1 MASPS
6 FALNLFGP
14 FEARFDDQPFT
25 GFATDKVR
33 ALLAYLAVESG
44 QAHRRDTL
52 AALLWPDYP
61 HETALRNLRQALYR
75 LRLSLQEIAPP
86 LPEQLTA
93 QTRQTITLNPEA
105 LALDTAEFARQ
116 IQAAKS
122 SPEPI
127 PHLTQIINLYRG
139 ELLKGFYISD
149 AYAFDEWL
157 NIQRELFQQQALDAL
172 SRLVTLHEAGG
183 NAEAVLTTAQ
193 SVLALD
199 PWHEKTHRQIMR
211 AHLEQGNR
219 PQAIA
224 QYNKLRTA
232 LRDDLGVEPDPAT
245 MMLYEQIRA
254 DTAPVMGGGDGGKR
268 PFPLHHFPT
277 TLTPLIGRKAE
288 LDYLSQTLQEP
299 ACRLLTI
306 TGPGGMGKTRLAL
319 ETARRLSAQS
329 DRFPDGLYF
338 VSLAQVENDSLFISA
353 IAQSLSLS
361 MPPSV
366 EPRQALLDHLKSRRL
381 LILLDNFEHLL
392 GRQGDLPV
400 AVAFL
405 AESLTAAPD
414 ATFLITS
421 RESLALQGEWVY
433 SLGGLPYI
441 AASGETSQATLD
453 LPAPQLFIQ
462 CARRYRPAFDPA
474 AQAEAVGEI
483 CRLTGG
489 LPLALEIA
497 AAWMRSYDCQ
507 EIARLIAQG
516 LDFLTN
522 PYRDAPAR
530 QRSIRAIFTSTWE
543 QLSPEQQSVLAAM
556 SVFRSGFTVQAAVFV
571 AEASVLDLAILVEKS
586 LLRRAEERRYDLHEL
601 VSQFAAEKLA
611 AFGEETAVSARH
623 ATYYLTFLLEQ
634 FPGFNGPAPQE
645 AIALVR
651 QTMDNIRAA
660 WQWAVA
666 NRQINLVRS
675 AVEILA
681 QFLVLTSNGR
691 EGEETFAHALHFLR
705 QEAAD
710 DPESLIVQSLLA
722 SHLAW
727 FQIGSGKNQAALE
740 NVTNALALAEQ
751 ARDLAS
757 RAYALSILGWELQI
771 QSRYDEAESALTEAI
786 ALFEQTDN
794 PLQLSLAL
802 IRLGSLYWRKRELA
816 RTLPYYERS
825 LQIERRL
832 QNKRGM
838 NRAYGGIGLVYEFM
852 ETYDEALLW
861 LQKALAL
868 DRELE
873 NQLGVTRNL
882 GNMGSLYYK
891 LGDYPQALLCYQEA
905 AKLEQENQQK
915 SNLGTWH
922 GAMGD
927 IYRRLGDEERAR
939 QQYDQAIAL
948 HEETGDRFNLCVAL
962 LGKGELLMLRGEY
975 GSAEALVRQGKQLA
989 GEIERQ
995 GILFRANL
1003 LEACLLVKTGD
1014 EENGRQQL
1022 EAMLVSLS
1030 PDNQPEKL
1038 AQVYDELWQIDGSVA
1053 YARQALAAYQKAF
1066 ALAPKGEYRARIE
1079 TLAAFCDACSPDQ
1092 PGETIPSGA

>member
-1 MASPS
+1 MSLPTL
-6 FALNLFGP
+6 ALTLFGP
-14 FEARFDDQPFT
+14 FEARFNDQPFT

-61 HETALRNLRQALYR
+61 HETALRNLRQAIYR
-75 LRLSLQEIAPP
+75 LRLSLQEIAPS
-86 LPEQLTA
+86 LPDRLLV
-93 QTRQTITLNPEA
+93 QTRRTIALNPEA
-105 LALDTAEFARQ
+105 LFLDTAQFARQ
-116 IQAAKS
+116 IQAAKTS
-122 SPEPI
+122 LEPI
-127 PHLTQIINLYRG
+127 PLLTKIVNLYRG

-149 AYAFDEWL
+149 AYAFDEWVS
-157 NIQRELFQQQALDAL
+157 IQRELFQQQALDAL
-172 SRLVTLHEAGG
+172 SRLVTLHEADG
-183 NAEAVLTTAQ
+183 NAEAVLATAQ

-199 PWHEKTHRQIMR
+199 SWHEKTHRQIMR

-219 PQAIA
+219 PQAIT
-224 QYNKLRTA
+224 QYNKLRAA

-245 MMLYEQIRA
+245 MMLYKQIRA
-254 DTAPVMGGGDGGKR
+254 DNAPALGGDDGAKR
-268 PFPLHHFPT
+268 PSSQRHFPA

-288 LDYLSQTLQEP
+288 LDYLSQTLQDP
-299 ACRLLTI
+299 TCRLLTI
-306 TGPGGMGKTRLAL
+306 TAPGGMGKTRLAL

-329 DRFPDGLYF
+329 DRFPDGLFF

-361 MPPSV
+361 VPPSV
-366 EPRQALLDHLKSRRL
+366 EPRQALLDHLKSKRL

-405 AESLTAAPD
+405 AESLTAAPE

-421 RESLALQGEWVY
+421 REPLALQGEWVY

-441 AASGETSQATLD
+441 AASGETSQAALD
-453 LPAPQLFIQ
+453 LPASQLFIQ

-474 AQAEAVGEI
+474 AQAEAIGEI

-507 EIARLIAQG
+507 EIARLIAHG

-522 PYRDAPAR
+522 PYRDAPPR

-543 QLSPEQQSVLAAM
+543 QLSPEQQTVLAAM
-556 SVFRSGFTVQAAVFV
+556 SVFRTGFTVQAAVFV

-601 VSQFAAEKLA
+601 VYQFAAEKLA
-611 AFGEETAVSARH
+611 AFGAETAVSARH
-623 ATYYLTFLLEQ
+623 AAYYLTFLREQ

-645 AIALVR
+645 AIALAR
-651 QTMDNIRAA
+651 QAMDNIRAA

-666 NRQINLVRS
+666 NRQINLLRP

-691 EGEETFAHALHFLR
+691 EGEETFAHALHSLR
-705 QEAAD
+705 QEVAD
-710 DPESLIVQSLLA
+710 DPEILIVQSLLA

-727 FQIGSGKNQAALE
+727 FQIGSGKKQAALE

-751 ARDLAS
+751 GCDLSS
-757 RAYALSILGWELQI
+757 RAYTLSILGWGLQI
-771 QSRYDEAESALTEAI
+771 QSRHDEAEVALTEAI

-802 IRLGSLYWRKRELA
+802 IRLGSLYWRKRELT

-825 LQIERRL
+825 LQIEQRL

-852 ETYDEALLW
+852 GKYDEALPW

-873 NQLGVTRNL
+873 NQLGITRNL
-882 GNMGSLYYK
+882 GNLGSLYYK

-905 AKLEQENQQK
+905 AKMEQEGQRK
-915 SNLGTWH
+915 SDLGTWH

-927 IYRRLGDEERAR
+927 IYRRLGEEEQAR
-939 QQYDQAIAL
+939 RQYDQAIAL
-948 HEETGDRFNLCVAL
+948 HEETGDRFNLCTAL
-962 LGKGELLMLRGEY
+962 LGKGELYLLRGDYEQA
-975 GSAEALVRQGKQLA
+975 GTLIQQGKRLA
-989 GEIERQ
+989 SEIQRQ
-995 GILFRANL
+995 EALFRANF
-1003 LEACLLVKTGD
+1003 LEASLLVKMGN
-1014 EENGRQQL
+1014 EANGRQQL
-1022 EAMLVSLS
+1022 ESMLTSLS
-1030 PDNQPEKL
+1030 PDDQPEKL
-1038 AQVYDELWQIDGSVA
+1038 AQIYDALWQIDGRAA

-1066 ALAPKGEYRARIE
+1066 ALAPRAEYRTRIE
-1079 TLAAFCDACSPDQ
+1079 ALAAFGVDQ
-1092 PGETIPSGA
+1092 PGASTTA

>member
-1 MASPS
+1 
-6 FALNLFGP
+6 
-14 FEARFDDQPFT
+14 
-25 GFATDKVR
+25 
-33 ALLAYLAVESG
+33 
-44 QAHRRDTL
+44 
-52 AALLWPDYP
+52 
-61 HETALRNLRQALYR
+61 
-75 LRLSLQEIAPP
+75 LS
-86 LPEQLTA
+86 
-93 QTRQTITLNPEA
+93 
-105 LALDTAEFARQ
+105 
-116 IQAAKS
+116 
-122 SPEPI
+122 
-127 PHLTQIINLYRG
+127 
-139 ELLKGFYISD
+139 
-149 AYAFDEWL
+149 
-157 NIQRELFQQQALDAL
+157 IQRELFQQQALDAL
-172 SRLVTLHEAGG
+172 SRLVTLHEADGDS
-183 NAEAVLTTAQ
+183 AAVLATAQ

-254 DTAPVMGGGDGGKR
+254 DTAPVMGGDDGAKR
-268 PFPLHHFPT
+268 PLPLHHFPA

-299 ACRLLTI
+299 DCRLLTI

-329 DRFPDGLYF
+329 DRFPDGLF
-338 VSLAQVENDSLFISA
+338 FISLAQVENDSLFIST

-361 MPPSV
+361 MPPSA
-366 EPRQALLDHLKSRRL
+366 EPRQALLDHLKNRRL
-381 LILLDNFEHLL
+381 LLLLDNFEHLL
-392 GRQGDLPV
+392 GRKGDSSLPV
-400 AVAFL
+400 AMAFL
-405 AESLTAAPD
+405 AEILTAAPD

-421 RESLALQGEWVY
+421 REPLALQGEWVY
-433 SLGGLPYI
+433 SLSGLPY
-441 AASGETSQATLD
+441 AARSGETSQAALD

-474 AQAEAVGEI
+474 AQAEAIGEI

-556 SVFRSGFTVQAAVFV
+556 SVFRTGFTVQAAVFV

-601 VSQFAAEKLA
+601 VSQFAAEKLRE
-611 AFGEETAVSARH
+611 FGAETAVSSRH
-623 ATYYLTFLLEQ
+623 ATYYLTFLREQ
-634 FPGFNGPAPQE
+634 FPGFNGPSPQE
-645 AIALVR
+645 AIALTR
-651 QTMDNIRAA
+651 QAMDNIRAA

-666 NRQINLVRS
+666 NRQIKLLRPV
-675 AVEILA
+675 VEALA

-751 ARDLAS
+751 GRDLSS

-771 QSRYDEAESALTEAI
+771 QSRYDEAEAALTEAI
-786 ALFEQTDN
+786 ALFEQLDN

-802 IRLGSLYWRKRELA
+802 IRLGSLYWRKREFA
-816 RTLPYYERS
+816 RTLPYYRQS
-825 LQIERRL
+825 LQIEQRL
-832 QNKRGM
+832 RNKRGM

-873 NQLGVTRNL
+873 NQLGITRNL
-882 GNMGSLYYK
+882 GNMGSLHYK

-905 AKLEQENQQK
+905 AKLEQESQQK

-927 IYRRLGDEERAR
+927 IYLRLGDEERAR

-948 HEETGDRFNLCVAL
+948 HEETGDRFNLCAAL
-962 LGKGELLMLRGEY
+962 LGKGELYMLRGEY
-975 GSAEALVRQGKQLA
+975 EAAEALIRQGKQLA

-1022 EAMLVSLS
+1022 EAMLANLDR
-1030 PDNQPEKL
+1030 DNQPEKL
-1038 AQVYDELWQIDGSVA
+1038 AQVCDALWQINGRLE

-1066 ALAPKGEYRARIE
+1066 ALAPRGEYRTRIE
-1079 TLAAFCDACSPDQ
+1079 ALAAFWDACSPDQ
-1092 PGETIPSGA
+1092 PGQTIPHTLNKETGNGP